1 MIDAY
6 PLKWPGG
13 WPRTKTPQTSRFSTS
28 LSAALKNVKAS
39 LKLFGD
45 DSRCPV
51 TEIVISSNVSLGN
64 DNPKDAG
71 VSVWFVW
78 DGELRSIPVDRYKK
92 VQENLQA
99 IHLIIESRRTELRHG
114 GLHILRQAFAGFKA
128 LPERAGGK
136 NCWDVLG
143 IPQTNSIVIIKEKY
157 RELVK
162 AAHPDKGGSQEK
174 LDELMQARDAALQ
187 FAEQ

>member
-13 WPRTKTPQTSRFSTS
+13 WPRTNNPQKSRFSTT
-28 LSAALKNVKAS
+28 LSAALNNVRSS
-39 LKLFGD
+39 LKAFGI
-45 DSRCPV
+45 DSGCPV
-51 TEIVISSNVSLGN
+51 TDIVISSNVSLGT
-64 DNPKDAG
+64 DAPKDTG
-71 VSVWFVW
+71 VAVWFLW

-114 GLHILRQAFAGFKA
+114 GLHVLRQAFAGFKA

-143 IPQTNSIVIIKEKY
+143 ITQTKNIETIKGKY

-162 AAHPDKGGSQEK
+162 AAHPDKGGSQEQ